1 MSRAWAVT
9 KRELRAY
16 FTTPIGYIV
25 LGLYALVAGLG
36 FTAQFLFY
44 AVMTESPMNYEYAAV
59 PNFEETF
66 LSPYLTYCGLIFMFI
81 VPMLTMRLF
90 AEERNLGTI
99 ELLFTHP
106 LHDRDIVFGKFGAGL
121 VLVLSMVALLIVE
134 VLLVYRYTQVE
145 AAVLALGLVSV
156 SLMGAAFLSVGL
168 FISVLCRNQTTAAIS
183 TFGVFFLFFIAGYFG
198 GELPEENPAPAGWP
212 ADYRAIAGVLYLAAR
227 SAATKLPIEAH
238 AKELAEGILQPA
250 DLLYYVL
257 FCAFFL
263 FLTFRAIEARRW
275 RA

>member
-1 MSRAWAVT
+1 MIRAWAVS

-25 LGLYALVAGLG
+25 LGLYALVTGLG

-44 AVMTESPMNYEYAAV
+44 ALVTESPMNYEYPSV

-66 LSPYLTYCGLIFMFI
+66 LSPFLSYCGLIFMFI

-90 AEERNLGTI
+90 AEERNQGTI

-106 LHDRDIVFGKFGAGL
+106 LRDRDIIFGKFGAGL
-121 VLVLSMVALLIVE
+121 ILVLSMVGLLSVE
-134 VLLVYRYTQVE
+134 VFLMYRYTQVE
-145 AAVLALGLVSV
+145 PAVLGLGLVAV
-156 SLMGAAFLSVGL
+156 SLMGAAFLSAGV

-183 TFGVFFLFFIAGYFG
+183 TFGVFFLFFIVGYFG
-198 GELPEENPAPAGWP
+198 GELPEENPAPSGWP
-212 ADYRAIAGVLYLAAR
+212 TEYRALAGFAYTTFRAV
-227 SAATKLPIEAH
+227 ATKLPVEAH

-257 FCAFFL
+257 FISFFL
-263 FLTFRAIEARRW
+263 FLTFRAVEARRW